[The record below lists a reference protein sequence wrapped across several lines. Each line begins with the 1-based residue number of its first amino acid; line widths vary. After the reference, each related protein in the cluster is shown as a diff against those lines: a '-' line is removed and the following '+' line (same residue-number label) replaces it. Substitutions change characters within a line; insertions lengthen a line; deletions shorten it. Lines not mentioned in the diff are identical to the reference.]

1 MFRASILMMVFL
13 AGCAAE
19 STSTTQPIHAS
30 AQGHAECLVCKHN
43 ADLACVD
50 LAVTDQTPS
59 TTYIG
64 NWPSRKGGVEL
75 SIRAVKPVQN
85 LKGLL

>member
-1 MFRASILMMVFL
+1 MFRVSILIVLFL

-19 STSTTQPIHAS
+19 PVPSTQPIHAS

-50 LAVTDQTPS
+50 LAVTDQTAS
-59 TTYIG
+59 ATYNG
-64 NWPSRKGGVEL
+64 RRYYFCSEDCKNEFEKHPGKY
-75 SIRAVKPVQN
+75 AP
-85 LKGLL
+85 

>member
-50 LAVTDQTPS
+50 LAVSDQTPS
-59 TTYIG
+59 TTY
-64 NWPSRKGGVEL
+64 KGQRYYFL
-75 SIRAVKPVQN
+75 Q
-85 LKGLL
+85 

>member
-1 MFRASILMMVFL
+1 MFRASILMMLFV

-19 STSTTQPIHAS
+19 SPSTQPIHAS

-59 TTYIG
+59 TTYSG
-64 NWPSRKGGVEL
+64 QRYYFCSEACKNEFEKNPRKYV
-75 SIRAVKPVQN
+75 P
-85 LKGLL
+85 

>member
-1 MFRASILMMVFL
+1 MFRASILMMFFL

-19 STSTTQPIHAS
+19 STSTQPIHAS

-50 LAVTDQTPS
+50 LTVTDQTAS
-59 TTYIG
+59 ATYNG
-64 NWPSRKGGVEL
+64 RRYYFCSEECKDEFEKHPGKY
-75 SIRAVKPVQN
+75 AP
-85 LKGLL
+85 